1 MNDNLGDSPR
11 LAATFAELREAVD
24 LHVRGLGMDHD
35 AEADVVA
42 FRDGV
47 VPRVVS
53 ALTVGRT
60 EQARTCQE
68 RINAASK
75 GHRPRTFAVSTVPGD
90 GLTHFLHLVAEL
102 AGARGMATAWLVDR
116 ESVRSPL
123 AVQTSVLSSAM
134 LGSRSL
140 FDCVEPQPPH
150 DPGIQRAAERLSERL
165 TPGAVRGLTIIFES
179 LRSGHPEAA
188 LPVYRWLCG
197 QDPGANWRV
206 AQRLPAKPAL
216 TLTWSSLLEAC
227 CLLTQIAG
235 SRGLVLLV
243 DLQGL
248 AAAPQWLD
256 SPASHCFVISGLA
269 SPDDVDSL
277 TLPSLT
283 RDQGM
288 QLAAIIRDRHIAA
301 YAWPSAEAVADSEL
315 QTLVAP
321 LSWRTTRE
329 CVRSIVAN
337 LDQTL
342 ARQSC

>member
-1 MNDNLGDSPR
+1 MNDDLGDSPR
-11 LAATFAELREAVD
+11 LAVTFAKIREAID
-24 LHVRGLGMDHD
+24 LHARGLGIDHD
-35 AEADVVA
+35 AEADIVA

-53 ALTVGRT
+53 TLTVGRT

-68 RINAASK
+68 RIDAASK
-75 GHRPRTFAVSTVPGD
+75 GRRPRTVAISTVPGD

-102 AGARGMATAWLVDR
+102 ADASGLATAWLVDR

-123 AVQTSVLSSAM
+123 SVQTSVLSSAM

-140 FDCVEPQPPH
+140 FDSVEPPPSH
-150 DPGIQRAAERLSERL
+150 DLGIQGAAERLSERL
-165 TPGAVRGLTIIFES
+165 TPAAVRGLTIIFES

-197 QDPGANWRV
+197 QDPGANWRA

-227 CLLTQIAG
+227 CLLTQIGGAK
-235 SRGLVLLV
+235 GLVLLV

-248 AAAPQWLD
+248 TSAPEWLG
-256 SPASHCFVISGLA
+256 SQASHCFVASGLA
-269 SPDDVDSL
+269 SPDGVDSL
-277 TLPSLT
+277 TLPCLT
-283 RDQGM
+283 KDQGLR
-288 QLAAIIRDRHIAA
+288 LAAIIRDRHIAA

-329 CVRSIVAN
+329 CVRSIVTH